1 MQLLTTIDRAK
12 LERSAPLAESNEFA
26 IYQLENDTYA
36 LVHRHVGA
44 GVDWQAI
51 TLSGDG
57 IFRVSELLT
66 RAARSLYR
74 DMAAELSKARKS

>member
-1 MQLLTTIDRAK
+1 MQLLTTIDRAT

-26 IYQLENDTYA
+26 IYQLRNDTFA
-36 LVHRHVGA
+36 LVHRHA
-44 GVDWQAI
+44 GTGVEWQAI

-57 IFRVSELLT
+57 IFRVSELMM

-74 DMAAELSKARKS
+74 EMANEVSRARK